1 MLYCKMALIFFTFL
15 FTSQCMSA
23 ALPLLAS
30 NSNDKNSA
38 VLQTVPCSEEAINN
52 GVNKSLQDDLQKR
65 ALADLRDSKANPL
78 DQKLW
83 GLFSAGGWS
92 DGGQFLVIEDQKS
105 AQIQLY
111 YRAAGKREI
120 SRLSPNLEKAASF
133 KTNVADLLKDASHLC
148 RTVFDAVNYE
158 VIVAGFDQKEKFLIS
173 KTILMQA
180 PQVDPASTKHVEL
193 IKAFESLLQ
202 P

>member
-1 MLYCKMALIFFTFL
+1 MGLIFSRWMERRRTI
-15 FTSQCMSA
+15 SCYRR
-23 ALPLLAS
+23 P
-30 NSNDKNSA
+30 K
-38 VLQTVPCSEEAINN
+38 
-52 GVNKSLQDDLQKR
+52 KR
-65 ALADLRDSKANPL
+65 PI
-78 DQKLW
+78 
-83 GLFSAGGWS
+83 
-92 DGGQFLVIEDQKS
+92 LV
-105 AQIQLY
+105 Y

-148 RTVFDAVNYE
+148 RTVFDAINYE
-158 VIVAGFDQKEKFLIS
+158 VIVAGFDQKEKFLIN

-180 PQVDPASTKHVEL
+180 PQVDPASPKHVEL

>member
-1 MLYCKMALIFFTFL
+1 
-15 FTSQCMSA
+15 MSA
-23 ALPLLAS
+23 TLPLVTSAS
-30 NSNDKNSA
+30 SAAKNSA
-38 VLQTVPCSEEAINN
+38 VLQTVTCSEEAINN
-52 GVNKSLQDDLQKR
+52 GVNKSLQEDFQKK
-65 ALADLRDSKANPL
+65 ALADLRASKANLL

-120 SRLSPNLEKAASF
+120 SKHSLNPEKVASF
-133 KTNVADLLKDASHLC
+133 KTKIADLLKDASHLC

-158 VIVAGFDQKEKFLIS
+158 VIVAEFDQKEKFFIS

-180 PQVDPASTKHVEL
+180 PQIEPASSNHVDL